1 MAWRRLAR
9 LVVGS
14 TVVSLVLSGPVWAV
28 QCVPYARQISGID
41 LYGNAWTWWQS
52 ADGQYGRGNRPRVGA
67 ALVFKRGP
75 HLPSGHVAVVTAV
88 VSPRLIKVD
97 HANWAPKGARKGGIQ
112 RNVAVIDESLRNDW
126 SQVRVW
132 YPPTHGFEAKVY
144 PVYGFIYPNAY
155 PNAPPAE
162 QLATNEPRP
171 ERVAP
176 IAPRRAR
183 GDAALHARGLQNLA
197 LATVE
202 QRRAASR

>member
-14 TVVSLVLSGPVWAV
+14 TVVSLVLSGTVWAV
-28 QCVPYARQISGID
+28 QCAPYARQISGID

-88 VSPRLIKVD
+88 ASPRLIKVD
-97 HANWAPKGARKGGIQ
+97 HANWAPKGAIQ
-112 RNVAVIDESLRNDW
+112 RNVAVIDESPSNDW

-132 YPPTHGFEAKVY
+132 YPPIHGFGAKVY

-155 PNAPPAE
+155 PHVPPAE
-162 QLATNEPRP
+162 QLAANEPRP

-176 IAPRRAR
+176 IAPHRGR

-202 QRRAASR
+202 RRRAASR